1 MGEAVSTAALTVE
14 DIGEKFPDSKSEL
27 RFLVPLQDA
36 AVKIGDKHRFST
48 QGTFLV
54 GSTFWHKLI
63 FQ

>member
-36 AVKIGDKHRFST
+36 TIKIGDKYRFSI
-48 QGTFLV
+48 QGDIQIHILLV
-54 GSTFWHKLI
+54 
-63 FQ
+63 